1 MRGVALSGYGQ
12 GKQSRQWQCTSL
24 FQGDWDLSAKV
35 KWEEA
40 FFAEES
46 TEEALYDDYMAGVTF
61 RDADLLLGTP
71 EHNRP
76 LYVTWTSQGST
87 INRILI
93 DAGSS
98 VNLIT
103 LRKLRHLELDV
114 QDLSKEK
121 IVIQGRSVKSASQLV
136 EALKSDG
143 AIPLSHGVFPQSQSS
158 SVFPHMAWWKKFLAL

>member
-1 MRGVALSGYGQ
+1 MMIIWL
-12 GKQSRQWQCTSL
+12 
-24 FQGDWDLSAKV
+24 
-35 KWEEA
+35 E
-40 FFAEES
+40 
-46 TEEALYDDYMAGVTF
+46 F

-87 INRILI
+87 INRIL
-93 DAGSS
+93 AGSS

-121 IVIQGRSVKSASQLV
+121 IVIQGRSVQSASQLV
-136 EALKSDG
+136 EAIKSDG